1 MRSPRDQTTA
11 RDRTAVTVGAFV
23 GRIWQHA
30 RTRRAAVSV
39 ILVACAL
46 ETALFWVVPLS
57 FRSLVDNVLGPRD
70 RRQLIL
76 VLSALSGGVI
86 IASLAAIHRGRV
98 YAHLQSQI
106 LSDIRFQL
114 FRKVQ
119 QLPISYFKT
128 TPAAEVLSCASSDLA
143 AVEVALAASL
153 SSGLMPAVDAVA
165 GTVVLFVLDW
175 RLGLIA
181 SLIWPWCA
189 IVPARLAPAAT
200 TESYERRRRE
210 AQTLDALQQA
220 IAGHSVVRA
229 YNLEEHAVRDF
240 LVKDGDLFATDVRV
254 NFLLSLMDQ
263 GAMIGMLLLQVAV
276 IGVGA
281 WLAFTGSLTIG
292 TLAAFQGL
300 CLSVSTS
307 LLNASQYSREVL
319 PARASLRRIDEF
331 LAQPVGIVDQPGARP
346 APPFSDAIDLV
357 NLSLVRD
364 GRTLLERFNL
374 RIARGAFI
382 GIVGASGAGKST
394 LVALLLRFEDPTGG
408 RVVVDG
414 ADLRSIQQRSW
425 RAQIGVVFQE
435 NFLFGSSVRE
445 NIRLGAPD
453 ASDAMV
459 EQAARAAEIHEALV
473 RLPRGYD
480 TPMGDQGLGFSG
492 GERQRI
498 ALARALVRDPAILI
512 LDEAGSGLDAQTDT
526 AIAATLRK
534 IAGRRT
540 VISVTH
546 RLDSIANADLIVVMR
561 RGRLVESGTHAALVK
576 ASGTYAVMRVQ
587 QHKSQLVR
595 VPTK

>member
-1 MRSPRDQTTA
+1 
-11 RDRTAVTVGAFV
+11 
-23 GRIWQHA
+23 
-30 RTRRAAVSV
+30 
-39 ILVACAL
+39 
-46 ETALFWVVPLS
+46 
-57 FRSLVDNVLGPRD
+57 
-70 RRQLIL
+70 
-76 VLSALSGGVI
+76 
-86 IASLAAIHRGRV
+86 
-98 YAHLQSQI
+98 
-106 LSDIRFQL
+106 
-114 FRKVQ
+114 
-119 QLPISYFKT
+119 
-128 TPAAEVLSCASSDLA
+128 
-143 AVEVALAASL
+143 
-153 SSGLMPAVDAVA
+153 MPAVDAVA

-189 IVPARLAPAAT
+189 IVPARLAPAASA
-200 TESYERRRRE
+200 ESYERRRRE
-210 AQTLDALQQA
+210 AETLETLQQA

-229 YNLEEHAVRDF
+229 YNLEEHAARDF
-240 LVKDGDLFATDVRV
+240 LVKDGDLFATGVRV

-281 WLAFTGSLTIG
+281 WLAFSGSLTIG
-292 TLAAFQGL
+292 TWRRFRG
-300 CLSVSTS
+300 CVSRSAPPFCTP
-307 LLNASQYSREVL
+307 ASTRARFSRR
-319 PARASLRRIDEF
+319 ARASGALTSFWRSRMASSISRGPGPRRRF
-331 LAQPVGIVDQPGARP
+331 P
-346 APPFSDAIDLV
+346 DAIDLV
-357 NLSLVRD
+357 NVSLVRD

-374 RIARGAFI
+374 RIPRGAFI

-394 LVALLLRFEDPTGG
+394 LSHYSSGSRIRSSG

-425 RAQIGVVFQE
+425 RAQLGVVFQE

-459 EQAARAAEIHEALV
+459 EQAARAAEIHDALV

-480 TPMGDQGLGFSG
+480 TPMGDRGLGFSG

-498 ALARALVRDPAILI
+498 ALARALVRDPAILL
-512 LDEAGSGLDAQTDT
+512 LDEAGSALDPQTDA

-561 RGRLVESGTHAALVK
+561 RGRLVETGTHDALV
-576 ASGTYAVMRVQ
+576 AAAGAYAVMRVQ
-587 QHKSQLVR
+587 QHKSQAVQF
-595 VPTK
+595 PTK